1 MVVSATIHFILLL
14 GLRICCCIVG
24 NQQLFCSRLLCR
36 RNVQGK
42 RKGLSLSSLYTKSF
56 SSSISN
62 LCIHSY
68 QQVCSQHIFLC
79 RCFVDIV
86 LCHTDTLTFLSN
98 HYSWRNSFAFTFF
111 VASVFSTVVCAVVG
125 AFVALI
131 CLVGAILIVAAIMV

>member
-1 MVVSATIHFILLL
+1 VVISAAIQVILLL
-14 GLRICCCIVG
+14 DRRICCCIAG

-36 RNVQGK
+36 RNVQDK

-68 QQVCSQHIFLC
+68 QQVYSQHIFLC

-86 LCHTDTLTFLSN
+86 LCHTDTLSFSNIHCSRRKTFL
-98 HYSWRNSFAFTFF
+98 FLLLQTFITTKITIPS
-111 VASVFSTVVCAVVG
+111 VWGIKVFSM
-125 AFVALI
+125 F
-131 CLVGAILIVAAIMV
+131 